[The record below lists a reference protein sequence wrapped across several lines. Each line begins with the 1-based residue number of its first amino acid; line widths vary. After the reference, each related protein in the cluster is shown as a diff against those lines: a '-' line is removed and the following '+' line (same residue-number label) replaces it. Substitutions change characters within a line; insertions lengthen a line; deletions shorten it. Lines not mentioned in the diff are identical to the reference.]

1 MSDFANALADLL
13 TKMDQ
18 KIDAL
23 GEQQKA
29 LDAKLERYSAYL
41 VKKMND
47 TADSVTNVQT
57 AQAKLVTESLD
68 KIGHQVDAMERQVAG
83 RLSPDEQ
90 NNAVLQKLDQTAD
103 KLQHTVER
111 SINLVGYHGNT
122 IEQSLAATTER
133 LAAQIEAGVQKQEQ
147 QADAFG
153 KRFAQFCARI
163 DRGADV
169 PVERHEA
176 VPENPEAVP
185 ENPEAFPENPEIAVF
200 EAPEAPVEN
209 PPAPI
214 ENPEAPVENPEP
226 VIENGGEVPKL

>member
-29 LDAKLERYSAYL
+29 MDAKLERYSAFL
-41 VKKMND
+41 VKKMNE
-47 TADSVTNVQT
+47 TADSVANVQT

-68 KIGHQVDAMERQVAG
+68 KMGHQVDIMERQIAG

-90 NNAVLQKLDQTAD
+90 NTAVLQKLDQTAD

-122 IEQSLAATTER
+122 IEQSLTAASER
-133 LAAQIEAGVQKQEQ
+133 LAAQIEESVKQQEAH
-147 QADAFG
+147 ADAFS
-153 KRFAQFCARI
+153 KRFEQFCARI
-163 DRGADV
+163 DCGADA
-169 PVERHEA
+169 PIEKPEA

-185 ENPEAFPENPEIAVF
+185 ENPEAFPENPEAGIF
-200 EAPEAPVEN
+200 EAPDAPVEN
-209 PPAPI
+209 PAAPI
-214 ENPEAPVENPEP
+214 ENPQAPVENPEP
-226 VIENGGEVPKL
+226 VIETGGEVPRI